1 MACAAKRIGRPRLK
15 ACSSALLWML
25 LAAFAVIAPA
35 QVFQGRQVASVVPS
49 LPVVIEPGKENEVP
63 LQVRIRSGYHI
74 NSNEPAEEYLIPT
87 RLTWDAAPL
96 TVKNITYPDAEI
108 VTYAF
113 SEEPLSVY
121 SGIIVLKT
129 SFAVPKQVPASLT
142 EIKGRLR
149 YQACND
155 KECLPPATLE
165 VSVPVKQR

>member
-1 MACAAKRIGRPRLK
+1 MK
-15 ACSSALLWML
+15 ACSSALAWMA
-25 LAAFAVIAPA
+25 LAVCAAIAPA
-35 QVFQGRQVASVVPS
+35 QTFQGRQVASVVPS
-49 LPVVIEPGKENEVP
+49 LPVALEPGKQIEVP

-74 NSNEPAEEYLIPT
+74 NSNKPAEEYLIPT

-96 TVKNITYPDAEI
+96 TVRNITYPKAEI

-113 SEEPLSVY
+113 SEQPLSVY

-129 SFAVPKQVPASLT
+129 SFAVPKQVPASLA

-165 VSVPVKQR
+165 VSVPVKLP